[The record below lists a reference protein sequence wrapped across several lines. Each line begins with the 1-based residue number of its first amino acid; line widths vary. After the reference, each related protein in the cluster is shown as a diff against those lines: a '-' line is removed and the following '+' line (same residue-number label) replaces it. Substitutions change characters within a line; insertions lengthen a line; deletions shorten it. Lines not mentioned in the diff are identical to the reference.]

1 MVDSSV
7 RTDHSSLTWLLGFNE
22 TQEQLARW
30 MEELSQYDMVIK
42 HRPCKNHGNADGLSR
57 IVEDEAACSN
67 YLSGVKLKNLPCRGC
82 KYCQKAHEAWT
93 KFILDVD
100 EALPLAKIKRIYGQ
114 PIDVSTAMI
123 RLFGGEVLDIPSQD
137 FNLTSGS
144 DMQEDDTNLKIVISE
159 ESVQIIAI
167 SEDDGI
173 VFQGFT
179 MDDIGQAVG
188 GPRSSVDFKFS

>member
-1 MVDSSV
+1 
-7 RTDHSSLTWLLGFNE
+7 
-22 TQEQLARW
+22 
-30 MEELSQYDMVIK
+30 
-42 HRPCKNHGNADGLSR
+42 
-57 IVEDEAACSN
+57 
-67 YLSGVKLKNLPCRGC
+67 
-82 KYCQKAHEAWT
+82 
-93 KFILDVD
+93 VD
-100 EALPLAKIKRIYGQ
+100 EAVPLTKRKRIYGQ

-144 DMQEDDTNLKIVISE
+144 YMQEDDTNLKIVMSE

-179 MDDIGQAVG
+179 IDDIDRHSGRTPVFG
-188 GPRSSVDFKFS
+188 

>member
-1 MVDSSV
+1 M
-7 RTDHSSLTWLLGFNE
+7 
-22 TQEQLARW
+22 
-30 MEELSQYDMVIK
+30 
-42 HRPCKNHGNADGLSR
+42 
-57 IVEDEAACSN
+57 DEAVP
-67 YLSGVKLKNLPCRGC
+67 L
-82 KYCQKAHEAWT
+82 T
-93 KFILDVD
+93 KR
-100 EALPLAKIKRIYGQ
+100 KRIYGQ